1 LGTSKRRMQTPPLH
15 QRLLRHLVRPVRGG
29 AGAVVIVFA
38 LLLYLAAKA
47 GFIGIPLALLLT
59 SWFFKYAYI
68 LFDHTARGFD
78 EPPTLDIQMMNP
90 VDEQR
95 PLGQVLILGLNFG
108 AVVLAKSYLGTAAA
122 ASLAVVAALLVPA
135 SAAVLGLEGNIFKA
149 ANPLAWIRVVR
160 GMGSLYAAV
169 LLVILGYALVLA
181 LLWRVELWLP
191 LEIALVMFAWLSVFS
206 FLGGALYER
215 RDELGIE
222 AWASPEL
229 VEERRREQELR
240 DSERIVTEA
249 YGLMRASSHIKCWQM
264 LKDWVSSRG
273 NSADDY
279 RWLCERVCSWD
290 DPRYITRLTE
300 ERVARLLTLKRT
312 GEALDVVAQRLGV
325 DQSFRPKTAAD
336 TLAIARM
343 AVSGGGTRR
352 VARTLLTDFATRF
365 AGEPQV
371 TAAQALARHLGSTAP

>member
-1 LGTSKRRMQTPPLH
+1 MQTPPLH
-15 QRLLRHLVRPVRGG
+15 LRLLRHLVRPVRGG

-38 LLLYLAAKA
+38 LLLFLAAKA
-47 GFIGIPLALLLT
+47 GIIGIPLDLLLT

-68 LFDHTARGFD
+68 LFDHTTRGFD
-78 EPPTLDIQMMNP
+78 EPPILDIQMMNP

-95 PLGQVLILGLNFG
+95 PLGQVAILGLIYA
-108 AVVLAKSYLGTAAA
+108 AVKLAGIYLGGTAAV
-122 ASLAVVAALLVPA
+122 SIGVAAVLLLPA
-135 SAAVLGLEGNIFKA
+135 SAAVLGLEGNILKA
-149 ANPLAWIRVVR
+149 ANPVEWIRMVR
-160 GMGSLYAAV
+160 GLGWLYAAV
-169 LLVILGYALVLA
+169 LLIILVYALGIA
-181 LLWRVELWLP
+181 LLARLDLWLP
-191 LEIALVMFAWLSVFS
+191 IQVAIGMFAWLSVFS

-229 VEERRREQELR
+229 VEERLRAQDLREA
-240 DSERIVTEA
+240 ERIVTEA
-249 YGLMRASSHIKCWQM
+249 YGLMRADSHIKCWQM

-273 NSADDY
+273 NTPDDY
-279 RWLCERVCSWD
+279 QWLCDRVCRWD

-336 TLAIARM
+336 TLAVAQM

-352 VARTLLTDFATRF
+352 VARTLLKDFATRF
-365 AGEPQV
+365 AGDPQV
-371 TAAQALARHLGSTAP
+371 PAAQALARQLGSTAP